1 MVTSAVQP
9 NRWRIWAPPVIWAL
23 AIMLMS
29 GDLGAGPNTYPIF
42 KWIFLTFTNLTP
54 KTIRV
59 LHSWFRKS
67 LHVICYGILSVLW
80 FRSLIATIP
89 ERRRASLILA
99 MFLTLVVSLIDEGHQ
114 MLVTDRTGTLRDVGL
129 DMAGA
134 VLFTLFT
141 ARYWK
146 KKAAVSFGV
155 ESPFP

>member
-1 MVTSAVQP
+1 MVTNAVQP
-9 NRWRIWAPPVIWAL
+9 PRWRVWAPPVIWAL

-29 GDLGAGPNTYPIF
+29 GDLGSSPKTYPIF
-42 KWIFLTFTNLTP
+42 KWILLTFTNLDP

-67 LHVICYGILSVLW
+67 LHVICYGFLSVLW
-80 FRSLIATIP
+80 YRSLAATIP
-89 ERRRASLILA
+89 ERRRACLILA
-99 MFLTLVVSLIDEGHQ
+99 LVLTLVVSLLDEGHQ
-114 MLVTDRTGTLRDVGL
+114 MFLKNRTGNLRDVGL

-146 KKAAVSFGV
+146 KKARVSFGV